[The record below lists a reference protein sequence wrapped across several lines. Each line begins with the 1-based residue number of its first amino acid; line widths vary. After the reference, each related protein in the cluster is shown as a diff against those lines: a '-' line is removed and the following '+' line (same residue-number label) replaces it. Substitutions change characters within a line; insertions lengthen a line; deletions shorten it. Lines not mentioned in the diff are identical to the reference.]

1 MKKFIVILLAASL
14 LVLSGCD
21 SITTSGEGTS
31 TDTTTD
37 ASSPSESNEEV
48 LYEDEV
54 VKVTFME
61 IFELPELV
69 GSCYLRLKVENK
81 SDKNVTVYLKD
92 TYVNDTA
99 QLMGSGVPM
108 VLAPGKNSQAPF
120 FFGYTNLGISSKD
133 EVKKI
138 EFKVWLMDDNS
149 DTVVETESLI
159 VEFNK

>member
-1 MKKFIVILLAASL
+1 MKKFIVILLALSL

-21 SITTSGEGTS
+21 STSTSSEGTS
-31 TDTTTD
+31 TDKTTD
-37 ASSPSESNEEV
+37 TPSPSESNEEV
-48 LYEDEV
+48 LFENEV

-120 FFGYTNLGISSKD
+120 FFGYANLGISSKD

-138 EFKVWLMDDNS
+138 EFKVFLLDDNS

>member
-1 MKKFIVILLAASL
+1 MKKFIIILLAVSL
-14 LVLSGCD
+14 LVLSSCD

-31 TDTTTD
+31 TDTTADTP
-37 ASSPSESNEEV
+37 SPSESNEEV
-48 LYEDEV
+48 LYEDEA

-120 FFGYTNLGISSKD
+120 FFGYANLGISSKD

-138 EFKVWLMDDNS
+138 EFKVWLTGDNS
-149 DTVVETESLI
+149 ETVVETESLI

>member
-1 MKKFIVILLAASL
+1 MKKFIIILLAVSL
-14 LVLSGCD
+14 LVLSSCD

-31 TDTTTD
+31 TDTTADTP
-37 ASSPSESNEEV
+37 SPSESNEEV
-48 LYEDEV
+48 LYEDAV

-149 DTVVETESLI
+149 DTVVETEPLI